1 MTGGTYSTWFQHQVR
16 TVPLILLMGLWAC
29 DQQPETMTIPS
40 NAEERL
46 LSLQLEEKYVE
57 DMKQLYPGISD
68 PSMRPLLSE
77 KVNAA
82 IDDFLTISKKGN
94 PTDATYLD
102 AIHKGLARFEGL
114 ALDTEDRERTA
125 LYFQQ
130 LMDIVGLKSSE
141 GALNTFIYGFD
152 PE

>member
-16 TVPLILLMGLWAC
+16 TVPLILLLGLWAC
-29 DQQPETMTIPS
+29 EHQPEGMTIPS

-57 DMKQLYPGISD
+57 DMQQLYPGISD
-68 PSMRPLLSE
+68 PSMRPLLSG

-82 IDDFLTISKKGN
+82 IDDFLTICKKGN

-102 AIHKGLARFEGL
+102 AIHKGLARFEGVD
-114 ALDTEDRERTA
+114 LDTEDRERTA

-130 LMDIVGLKSSE
+130 LMDIVGLKSSA

>member
-1 MTGGTYSTWFQHQVR
+1 MTGDNYSTWFQHQMR
-16 TVPLILLMGLWAC
+16 TVTLILLVGLGAC
-29 DQQPETMTIPS
+29 EHQPEAMTIPS
-40 NAEERL
+40 DAEERL
-46 LSLQLEEKYVE
+46 LSLQLQEKYVE
-57 DMKQLYPGISD
+57 DMQQLYPGIAD
-68 PSMRPLLSE
+68 PSMRPLLSA

-82 IDDFLTISKKGN
+82 IDDFLTICRKGN

-102 AIHKGLARFEGL
+102 AIHKGLARFEDL
-114 ALDTEDRERTA
+114 ELDTEDRERTA
-125 LYFQQ
+125 SYFQQ